1 MLTERNPKTLWKVL
15 KSMVRNDTEFAK
27 SLRIE
32 LYGIVAEPVKESI
45 KFHELDDYVTYK
57 GYVSHEDAIAAQKAS
72 QLLLLIESN
81 SNSAS
86 YIIPGKLFEY
96 IASKSPI
103 IAIGPSTSDIKK
115 IIANTCSG
123 NYFSYLDE
131 NSLKATLKMYF
142 KNFQESEIKS
152 KTKNF
157 ESYSRYELTSKL
169 SNLLK

>member
-1 MLTERNPKTLWKVL
+1 
-15 KSMVRNDTEFAK
+15 MVRNDTEFAK

-115 IIANTCSG
+115 IIQNIGRTV
-123 NYFSYLDE
+123 N
-131 NSLKATLKMYF
+131 M
-142 KNFQESEIKS
+142 
-152 KTKNF
+152 
-157 ESYSRYELTSKL
+157 
-169 SNLLK
+169 